1 MKNKR
6 TLILTSL
13 ICLIPILVGAA
24 VYSRLPETMPTHWNF
39 QGEADGWSSRPVAVF
54 ALPGILLAVNLL
66 LPLALK
72 ADPKHENM
80 SPALKAVVFWTIP
93 VLSLVCSG
101 ATIAA
106 GLGYHLSI
114 ERIVPALMGVLF
126 VLIGNYLPKTTY
138 APSGRLSVGDR
149 RALLHRDELL
159 PLESLRFP
167 DPHSSHG
174 ACAHGVF
181 LSALSPGDLN
191 KTAQNGASPPEKDPA
206 GMFILCKL
214 YYVNSSPGR
223 GGRPRTGRRPRPS
236 PRRRRRRPPRSGGRS
251 CGRSDASRAPSCR
264 AW

>member
-24 VYSRLPETMPTHWNF
+24 VYGRLPETMATHWNF

-126 VLIGNYLPKTTY
+126 VLIGNYLPKTKQSYTL
-138 APSGRLSVGDR
+138 GIRLPWTLASEENWNRTHRLGGFLWVIGGLYFIVMSFFTWNLAAFLIPILLMALVPTAYSYLLYR
-149 RALLHRDELL
+149 R
-159 PLESLRFP
+159 
-167 DPHSSHG
+167 G
-174 ACAHGVF
+174 
-181 LSALSPGDLN
+181 
-191 KTAQNGASPPEKDPA
+191 
-206 GMFILCKL
+206 I
-214 YYVNSSPGR
+214 
-223 GGRPRTGRRPRPS
+223 
-236 PRRRRRRPPRSGGRS
+236 
-251 CGRSDASRAPSCR
+251 
-264 AW
+264 

>member
-126 VLIGNYLPKTTY
+126 VLIGNYLPKTKQSYTL
-138 APSGRLSVGDR
+138 GIRLPWTLASEENWNRTHRLGGFLWVIGGLCFIVMSFFLWNLPAFLIPILLMALVPTVYSYLLYR
-149 RALLHRDELL
+149 R
-159 PLESLRFP
+159 
-167 DPHSSHG
+167 G
-174 ACAHGVF
+174 
-181 LSALSPGDLN
+181 
-191 KTAQNGASPPEKDPA
+191 
-206 GMFILCKL
+206 I
-214 YYVNSSPGR
+214 
-223 GGRPRTGRRPRPS
+223 
-236 PRRRRRRPPRSGGRS
+236 
-251 CGRSDASRAPSCR
+251 
-264 AW
+264 

>member
-80 SPALKAVVFWTIP
+80 SPALKTVVFWTIP
-93 VLSLVCSG
+93 VISLVCSG

-114 ERIVPALMGVLF
+114 ERIAPALMGVLF
-126 VLIGNYLPKTTY
+126 VLIGNYLPKTKQSYTL
-138 APSGRLSVGDR
+138 GIRLPWTLASEENWNRTHRLGGFLWVIGGLYFIVMSFFTWNLAAFLIPILLMALVPAVYSYLLYR
-149 RALLHRDELL
+149 R
-159 PLESLRFP
+159 
-167 DPHSSHG
+167 G
-174 ACAHGVF
+174 
-181 LSALSPGDLN
+181 
-191 KTAQNGASPPEKDPA
+191 
-206 GMFILCKL
+206 I
-214 YYVNSSPGR
+214 
-223 GGRPRTGRRPRPS
+223 
-236 PRRRRRRPPRSGGRS
+236 
-251 CGRSDASRAPSCR
+251 
-264 AW
+264 

>member
-24 VYSRLPETMPTHWNF
+24 VYSRLPETMATHWNF

-126 VLIGNYLPKTTY
+126 VLIGNYLPKTKQSCTL
-138 APSGRLSVGDR
+138 GIRLPWTLASEENWNR
-149 RALLHRDELL
+149 THRLGGFL
-159 PLESLRFP
+159 WVIGGLYFIVMSFFP
-167 DPHSSHG
+167 WN
-174 ACAHGVF
+174 
-181 LSALSPGDLN
+181 LSAFLIP
-191 KTAQNGASPPEKDPA
+191 
-206 GMFILCKL
+206 ILLMALVPTVYSYLL
-214 YYVNSSPGR
+214 YRR
-223 GGRPRTGRRPRPS
+223 GI
-236 PRRRRRRPPRSGGRS
+236 
-251 CGRSDASRAPSCR
+251 
-264 AW
+264 